1 MSVQVTRRFLEGR
14 YWIATGAILVV
25 LALTAVFGAYQFSAL
40 NNNAR
45 YSAAFVELAESANS
59 VEREL
64 LNLAVSGQ
72 VVAEAEET
80 EAAYEKLN
88 SAIVAL
94 AEVYTAIRM
103 SDPDADDVEG
113 NSEEDEENEIIE
125 QLSLDT
131 AALEAKYG
139 LSSRGM
145 PFELVAVWEDEDDD
159 EAEGSAEAT
168 EEEEL
173 LEDGIGEF
181 LGLAIAVLNTRQTAG
196 ATLVE
201 ATREARQEFETSIG
215 SGLEDVTIAI
225 RASAERS
232 ANQATMVL
240 YLGSLFCAIA
250 ALASAV
256 FLFRPMTNVV
266 IQSQEDL
273 LKERDRAI
281 SSAQGKKDFLAVMS
295 HELRT
300 PMNGVLGFANLT
312 LRTDLNSEQREYVE
326 MIKSSGEGLLELLN
340 SILDLS
346 KIEAGSLELEESNF
360 SVNETVDAAA
370 QLMAAQA
377 LEKRLD
383 LSVFIDPELPS
394 DLHGDSGLIRKL
406 VLNLLGN
413 AIKFTEKGGVTVELK
428 RMIAASDTP
437 ADPDRPVEVEL
448 KITDT
453 GCGIPQDKL
462 GTIFD
467 RFAQA
472 DSSTNRRHE
481 GTGLGLAICREI
493 AALMGGDIVVD
504 SKVGVGST
512 FTATLKLGHVEP
524 EAPSMRAVAN
534 TDLSDAKIL
543 VVDDIE
549 PNRRIARL
557 QLQAFGA
564 DVVAVASAEAAML
577 ELSEAKASDAPFSV
591 AVIDQMMPNTD
602 GLKLL
607 KMIRDDGRYEDL
619 MTVLS
624 SSAGIRTQAD
634 AQALGFDAAAP
645 KPVNQERLIATLA
658 RLTLKSDAV
667 VALDAEEGEQTDRS
681 AAEGERQTQS
691 SKALHVLV
699 VDDNTTNLKLA
710 ELNLQNMGYTV
721 DKASNGLEALE
732 AVSQFSYAA
741 ILMDVRMPVM
751 DGVEATRRIRQ
762 LPGPACETPIVAMT
776 ADIANDGVNKL
787 IDEGMDAVIA
797 KPISERALAT
807 TLANVINRNERLA
820 S

>member
-64 LNLAVSGQ
+64 LNLAVSDQ
-72 VVAEAEET
+72 VVADAEET

-266 IQSQEDL
+266 IRSQEDL

-394 DLHGDSGLIRKL
+394 DLHGDSGLIRTL

-413 AIKFTEKGGVTVELK
+413 AI
-428 RMIAASDTP
+428 
-437 ADPDRPVEVEL
+437 
-448 KITDT
+448 
-453 GCGIPQDKL
+453 
-462 GTIFD
+462 
-467 RFAQA
+467 
-472 DSSTNRRHE
+472 
-481 GTGLGLAICREI
+481 
-493 AALMGGDIVVD
+493 
-504 SKVGVGST
+504 
-512 FTATLKLGHVEP
+512 
-524 EAPSMRAVAN
+524 
-534 TDLSDAKIL
+534 
-543 VVDDIE
+543 
-549 PNRRIARL
+549 
-557 QLQAFGA
+557 
-564 DVVAVASAEAAML
+564 
-577 ELSEAKASDAPFSV
+577 
-591 AVIDQMMPNTD
+591 
-602 GLKLL
+602 
-607 KMIRDDGRYEDL
+607 
-619 MTVLS
+619 
-624 SSAGIRTQAD
+624 
-634 AQALGFDAAAP
+634 
-645 KPVNQERLIATLA
+645 
-658 RLTLKSDAV
+658 
-667 VALDAEEGEQTDRS
+667 
-681 AAEGERQTQS
+681 
-691 SKALHVLV
+691 
-699 VDDNTTNLKLA
+699 
-710 ELNLQNMGYTV
+710 
-721 DKASNGLEALE
+721 
-732 AVSQFSYAA
+732 
-741 ILMDVRMPVM
+741 
-751 DGVEATRRIRQ
+751 
-762 LPGPACETPIVAMT
+762 
-776 ADIANDGVNKL
+776 
-787 IDEGMDAVIA
+787 
-797 KPISERALAT
+797 
-807 TLANVINRNERLA
+807 
-820 S
+820 

>member
-64 LNLAVSGQ
+64 LNLAVSDQ
-72 VVAEAEET
+72 VVADAEET

-201 ATREARQEFETSIG
+201 ATREAREEFETSIG
-215 SGLEDVTIAI
+215 SGLEDVTVAI

-266 IQSQEDL
+266 IQSQQDL

-383 LSVFIDPELPS
+383 LSVFIDPELPT

-413 AIKFTEKGGVTVELK
+413 AIKFTETGGVTVELK
-428 RMIAASDTP
+428 RTTATSETP

-524 EAPSMRAVAN
+524 EAPSMRAIAD

-658 RLTLKSDAV
+658 RLTLNSDAV
-667 VALDAEEGEQTDRS
+667 VALDAEEGEHTDRL
-681 AAEGERQTQS
+681 AAEGQRQPQS

-762 LPGPACETPIVAMT
+762 LPAPACETPIVAMT